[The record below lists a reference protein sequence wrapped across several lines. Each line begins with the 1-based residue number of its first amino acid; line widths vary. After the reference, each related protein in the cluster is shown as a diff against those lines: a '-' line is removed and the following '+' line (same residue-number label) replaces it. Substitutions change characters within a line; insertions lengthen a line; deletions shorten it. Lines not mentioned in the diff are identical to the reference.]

1 MTSDNHR
8 PTARI
13 LDILEALAES
23 ENGYTL
29 TEIADVIN
37 APKSSIFPIVHT
49 LNARKYITID
59 KKHIQIFYRDTFLHI
74 RVFIF

>member
-29 TEIADVIN
+29 TEIAELSMLQKV
-37 APKSSIFPIVHT
+37 AS
-49 LNARKYITID
+49 
-59 KKHIQIFYRDTFLHI
+59 FL
-74 RVFIF
+74 

>member
-37 APKSSIFPIVHT
+37 APKVAS
-49 LNARKYITID
+49 
-59 KKHIQIFYRDTFLHI
+59 FL
-74 RVFIF
+74 

>member
-59 KKHIQIFYRDTFLHI
+59 K
-74 RVFIF
+74 